1 MDKSGSFKRKKV
13 KFSQVSN
20 EVLRSTVLSLKA
32 KGLYSLIQSY
42 VTLDNFI
49 LYKNTLRKVCKEKDF
64 VFEGTWKELKDSGYL
79 LQEKHRD
86 SKGNFYY
93 LYDLLDEVDHTPK
106 NQGVDKPG
114 GGELGVYNNTDLTKT
129 YLTKTK
135 NNKGVKTSLGT
146 YLKDNEPLDLNN
158 KDEAIAATY
167 YYLNK
172 CRNMYGIEHNYYGN
186 DWEEILTNILSN
198 SNDSYTDKEVLMESI
213 DRHLNTK
220 YKNKEMH
227 YLHNFKGIAKDN
239 RLYESGIL

>member
-1 MDKSGSFKRKKV
+1 VDKSGSFKRKKV

-135 NNKGVKTSLGT
+135 NIGSAEKTTLYAYIENNEIPIKNTDDAISAVHYYSKCYEAKFKT
-146 YLKDNEPLDLNN
+146 ELKYS
-158 KDEAIAATY
+158 T
-167 YYLNK
+167 
-172 CRNMYGIEHNYYGN
+172 
-186 DWEEILTNILSN
+186 EEWDDIFISIFKSDAGDDMALNILI
-198 SNDSYTDKEVLMESI
+198 ESI
-213 DRHLNTK
+213 DRHFKSK
-220 YKNKEMH
+220 YKYEQM
-227 YLHNFKGIAKDN
+227 YLLHNFVGTTKAN
-239 RLYESGIL
+239 RLYESSIL